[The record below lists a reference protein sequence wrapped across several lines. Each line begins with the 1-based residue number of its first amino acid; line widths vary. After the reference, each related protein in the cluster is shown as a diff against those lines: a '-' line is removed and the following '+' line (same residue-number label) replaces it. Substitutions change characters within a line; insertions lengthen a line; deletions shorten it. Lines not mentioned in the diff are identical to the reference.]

1 VDLEQNV
8 LRQVDAK
15 GYAEVVEVHRVH
27 GRWHILFPA
36 VRLADEEIAC
46 RVSVEEV
53 V

>member
-1 VDLEQNV
+1 MAC
-8 LRQVDAK
+8 R
-15 GYAEVVEVHRVH
+15 RS
-27 GRWHILFPA
+27 ILFPA